1 MGEKSTPRNLGKL
14 LRVVFHTTPRDSELL
29 RVVFH
34 TIPRDSS
41 STPPSL
47 LWWGHRLSFIQPKTE
62 KTFVLLMG
70 RFVRLSV
77 PYWFSLHQ
85 DFVLFAAAFM
95 PHSIHG
101 PMAPTDDQELL
112 GGYDFSGHVSE
123 SVQYALRDPQD
134 QCQAHEAGG

>member
-1 MGEKSTPRNLGKL
+1 
-14 LRVVFHTTPRDSELL
+14 
-29 RVVFH
+29 
-34 TIPRDSS
+34 
-41 STPPSL
+41 
-47 LWWGHRLSFIQPKTE
+47 
-62 KTFVLLMG
+62 MG
-70 RFVRLSV
+70 RFLRLSLS
-77 PYWFSLHQ
+77 YWFSLHQ
-85 DFVLFAAAFM
+85 DFVLLAAAFM